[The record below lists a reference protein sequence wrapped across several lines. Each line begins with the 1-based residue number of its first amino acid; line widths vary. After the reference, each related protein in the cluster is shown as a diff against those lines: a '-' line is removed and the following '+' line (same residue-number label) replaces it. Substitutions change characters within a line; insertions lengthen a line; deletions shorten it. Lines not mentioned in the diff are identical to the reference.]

1 MFENPVKDF
10 DEGKV
15 DEDSSL
21 GSKKPQKRKS
31 AQEEVALAASEPALK
46 TEQTVVK
53 VNGEW
58 VVKTQVQ
65 YLDAINTHEM
75 LATPRSTSGTETYLL
90 MHLALH
96 HFLRSCPLQEQ

>member
-15 DEDSSL
+15 EADSSL

-31 AQEEVALAASEPALK
+31 AQEGAASPAASSEQPALK

-58 VVKTQVQ
+58 VVKTQVRVHT
-65 YLDAINTHEM
+65 A
-75 LATPRSTSGTETYLL
+75 
-90 MHLALH
+90 
-96 HFLRSCPLQEQ
+96 